1 MIKYIITYSITYSI
15 IKYVID
21 NIGDGIS
28 LVEGYF
34 YSLFKGNNKLLW
46 IYTLS
51 ASVYFTQ
58 GVEGMP
64 GMALFFYLKEKL
76 HLDPSTIM
84 YIGSVTGIAWLIKP
98 IWGYLCDNYL
108 SKKLWIILSLIGS
121 LGICFYL
128 GLSPFIS
135 IPILIALLTI
145 ANLTTAFRDVATD
158 GIMCVEG
165 KEANECGRIQAIQ
178 WTSITV
184 AGIIVGLIGGY
195 IADHYN
201 YQLAYLTL
209 IPIYL
214 LIIGIVLKYKT
225 TQPLNQ
231 QLEKICVEQI
241 KVPVWQTILSYKE
254 LFTNKRFLVG
264 CLFVFLYNFNPSF
277 GTPLSFIERDVFKW
291 SGTFMSL
298 LGALGSAIGIIGS
311 ILYFKFGKRIN
322 ITKVLY
328 WSVFLGA
335 LTTLSYLYF
344 TPVSAIIYTVVYSVL
359 GMFIF
364 LNVMAWMAEATI
376 KGKEATSFALLCSV
390 NNLAG
395 TVSGLSGAYL
405 FSRIGLTPLIIV
417 SALTSFLCLPLIKHL
432 QENKNGQTL

>member
-1 MIKYIITYSITYSI
+1 
-15 IKYVID
+15 
-21 NIGDGIS
+21 
-28 LVEGYF
+28 
-34 YSLFKGNNKLLW
+34 
-46 IYTLS
+46 
-51 ASVYFTQ
+51 
-58 GVEGMP
+58 
-64 GMALFFYLKEKL
+64 
-76 HLDPSTIM
+76 M
-84 YIGSVTGIAWLIKP
+84 YIGSITGIAWLIKP

-108 SKKLWIILSLIGS
+108 SKKLWIIFSLMGS

-135 IPILIALLTI
+135 IPILIALLSI

-178 WTSITV
+178 WTAITI
-184 AGIIVGLIGGY
+184 ASIIVGLIGGY

-214 LIIGIVLKYKT
+214 LIIGIVLKYKSLPEPKKVKIIYNKILPVYT
-225 TQPLNQ
+225 KDIPNEVWKKYPLVAIILYVSSNIGI
-231 QLEKICVEQI
+231 KIYNLNPSLCEQ
-241 KVPVWQTILSYKE
+241 ILSYKE
-254 LFTNKRFLVG
+254 LFTNKRFLIG

-291 SGTFMSL
+291 SGTFMGV
-298 LGALGSAIGIIGS
+298 LGAIGSAISIVGS
-311 ILYFKFGKRIN
+311 ILYFKFGKRI
-322 ITKVLY
+322 KVSKALY

-335 LTTLSYLYF
+335 ATTLSYLYF
-344 TPVSAIIYTVVYSVL
+344 TPTSAIIYSFVYSIV

-405 FSRIGLTPLIIV
+405 FSRIGLTPLIVV